1 MQELEIDAVRVA
13 LGQAVVAAL
22 DARAVP
28 RAVQRE
34 LLALSADEWA
44 RVQKGAPLPLQ
55 FEVLERAGYLQLL
68 AARHDDHWWT
78 ALVQGLL
85 DGGLAALAAAAQ
97 DETNEA

>member
-13 LGQAVVAAL
+13 LG
-22 DARAVP
+22 
-28 RAVQRE
+28 
-34 LLALSADEWA
+34 
-44 RVQKGAPLPLQ
+44 
-55 FEVLERAGYLQLL
+55 RAGYLQTL

-78 ALVQGLL
+78 ASVRGLL

>member
-13 LGQAVVAAL
+13 LGQAVMAAL
-22 DARAVP
+22 DARSVP

-55 FEVLERAGYLQLL
+55 FEVLERAGHLQAL

-78 ALVQGLL
+78 ASVPGLL

-97 DETNEA
+97 HESDEA